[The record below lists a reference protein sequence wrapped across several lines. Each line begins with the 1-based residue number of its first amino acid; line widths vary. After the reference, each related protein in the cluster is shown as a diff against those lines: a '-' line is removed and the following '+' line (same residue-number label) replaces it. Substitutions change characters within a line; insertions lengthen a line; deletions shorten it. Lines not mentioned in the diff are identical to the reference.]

1 MPALMPRLFS
11 DLTGWFDTDFAVR
24 AGHLI
29 RVEDRLSDKE
39 YLLRAEL
46 PGLDPGKDIQVTV
59 DEGILTITA
68 ERREEEH
75 TRTRTEFRYGA
86 LQRSVRLPAG
96 SDTEHV
102 VARYTG
108 GILEVTV
115 PIAGT
120 EPAGRHIPIT
130 S

>member
-39 YLLRAEL
+39 YVLRAEL
-46 PGLDPGKDIQVTV
+46 PGLDPGKDVQVIV
-59 DEGILTITA
+59 DEGVLTIVA
-68 ERREEEH
+68 ERREEEYA
-75 TRTRTEFRYGA
+75 RSRTEFRYGT
-86 LQRSVRLPAG
+86 LQRSVRLPVG
-96 SDTEHV
+96 SDTEHI
-102 VARYTG
+102 VARYTD

-115 PIAGT
+115 PIVGT
-120 EPAGRHIPIT
+120 ELAGRHIPVT

>member
-39 YLLRAEL
+39 YVLRAEL
-46 PGLDPGKDIQVTV
+46 PGLDPGKDVQVIV
-59 DEGILTITA
+59 DEGVLTIVA
-68 ERREEEH
+68 ERREEEYA
-75 TRTRTEFRYGA
+75 RSRIEFRYGT
-86 LQRSVRLPAG
+86 LQRSVRLPVG
-96 SDTEHV
+96 SDTEHI
-102 VARYTG
+102 VARYTD

-115 PIAGT
+115 PIVGT
-120 EPAGRHIPIT
+120 ELAGRHIPVT

>member
-29 RVEDRLSDKE
+29 RVEDRLSDTE
-39 YLLRAEL
+39 YVLRAEL
-46 PGLDPGKDIQVTV
+46 PGLDPGKDIQVSV
-59 DEGILTITA
+59 YEGILTIAA

-75 TRTRTEFRYGA
+75 TRSRTEFRYGT
-86 LQRSVRLPAG
+86 LQRSVRLPMGA
-96 SDTEHV
+96 DTEHV
-102 VARYTG
+102 AARYTG

-115 PIAGT
+115 PIVEAQ
-120 EPAGRHIPIT
+120 PAGRHIPVT

>member
-1 MPALMPRLFS
+1 MPALMPRLFG

-39 YLLRAEL
+39 YVLRAEL
-46 PGLDPGKDIQVTV
+46 PGLDPGKDVQVTV
-59 DEGILTITA
+59 YEGILTIAA

-75 TRTRTEFRYGA
+75 TRSRTEFRYGT

-96 SDTEHV
+96 ADAEHI
-102 VARYTG
+102 VARYTD

-115 PIAGT
+115 PIVAV